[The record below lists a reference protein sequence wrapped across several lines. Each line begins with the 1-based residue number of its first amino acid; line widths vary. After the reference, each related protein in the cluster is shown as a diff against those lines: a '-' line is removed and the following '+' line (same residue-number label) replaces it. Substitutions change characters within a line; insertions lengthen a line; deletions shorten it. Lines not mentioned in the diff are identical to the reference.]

1 MKAYREREERESDT
15 EKGKDSRS
23 PAGIVIDVK

>member
-1 MKAYREREERESDT
+1 MKAWGEERESDT

-23 PAGIVIDVK
+23 PTGIVIDVK